1 MRGLTQ
7 ISFSKQAQQPD
18 GDRHLIASS
27 PILQVHLVPFFCH
40 FVTFFMDKEYC
51 LILLVLKLTEK
62 LFVCLYKYSQ

>member
-27 PILQVHLVPFFCH
+27 PILQVHLVSFSLPFSD
-40 FVTFFMDKEYC
+40 FFMDKGYC
-51 LILLVLKLTEK
+51 LTLLV
-62 LFVCLYKYSQ
+62 

>member
-7 ISFSKQAQQPD
+7 ISFSKQVQQPD

-27 PILQVHLVPFFCH
+27 PILQVRLVPFFCH

-51 LILLVLKLTEK
+51 LILLV
-62 LFVCLYKYSQ
+62 